1 MAETSAVTLATTT
14 GGFVCGPTRV
24 AIDRAIAAALA
35 DLPGPS
41 ARKSSGGSAAEAP
54 HPARPE
60 AASERSMGAEVAAP
74 QEATQGERAFVIG
87 DVLGERGSA
96 EHGFVIAA
104 LAILGCLL
112 AARLFMFAPATA
124 GVIAPLGVL
133 AGVLGL
139 VAAPKVRE
147 CAGEQPTAWWCSWA
161 ALGVV
166 WMPGLIRMTGERLDR
181 GERTM
186 LWTCWGAMLL
196 GVGGALIL

>member
-1 MAETSAVTLATTT
+1 MAETSAVSLATTT

-35 DLPGPS
+35 DLPGAS
-41 ARKSSGGSAAEAP
+41 ARRDCGARAASEASP
-54 HPARPE
+54 VRAE
-60 AASERSMGAEVAAP
+60 AASEVKVEAEVAAD
-74 QEATQGERAFVIG
+74 QETTRSERTFAIG

-147 CAGEQPTAWWCSWA
+147 CAGEQPAAWWCSWA
-161 ALGVV
+161 ALGAV